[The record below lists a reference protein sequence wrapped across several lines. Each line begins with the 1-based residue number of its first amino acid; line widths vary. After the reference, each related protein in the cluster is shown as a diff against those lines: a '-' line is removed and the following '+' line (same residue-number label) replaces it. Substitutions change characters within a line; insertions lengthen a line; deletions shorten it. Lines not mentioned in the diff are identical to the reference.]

1 MHLRNILFIV
11 KFPTNCGQECF
22 LKHTK
27 PWSIRLSKQKPMLTA
42 GLVHVKPLKWIFIKA
57 FIVLNDYQHYIKDCF
72 VVFIVEPIYLLSVQ
86 ANPKSNY
93 QLPSDKCFNV
103 VIEYENMQIIVQFVK

>member
-27 PWSIRLSKQKPMLTA
+27 PWSIRLSKQKPMVIIYQWNSA
-42 GLVHVKPLKWIFIKA
+42 PL
-57 FIVLNDYQHYIKDCF
+57 N
-72 VVFIVEPIYLLSVQ
+72 SG
-86 ANPKSNY
+86 
-93 QLPSDKCFNV
+93 
-103 VIEYENMQIIVQFVK
+103 NMYR